1 MLKDVTQGSFTKKKI
16 HLHPHYGVW
25 YVYIPPTEEDF
36 REKALKIVRNFASNK
51 IGIRIASINAAL
63 KYIEAKTTPVNFEST
78 EEDWV
83 EAHWILYKHNFID
96 MAYSKERPDIFQ
108 MFARPTESRKRNLVK
123 H

>member
-1 MLKDVTQGSFTKKKI
+1 LTLT
-16 HLHPHYGVW
+16 
-25 YVYIPPTEEDF
+25 
-36 REKALKIVRNFASNK
+36 
-51 IGIRIASINAAL
+51 
-63 KYIEAKTTPVNFEST
+63 YIEAKTTPVNFEST